1 METLIITR
9 IDLCDPPS
17 PRTVGS
23 FSELHS
29 FSPEADLKLRVVFTE
44 TERMGSPRCGAV
56 DYGVGS
62 IVWVRRRNGSWWP
75 GKIVGSDELSWSHL
89 GSPRSGTPVKLLGR
103 EDASVDWYNLEKSKR
118 VKPFR
123 CGEFD
128 DCIERAEFSQGM
140 PMKKREKYAR
150 KEDAVLHAL
159 ELEKELLKDR
169 GKLDQTT
176 IGSPVKKGILSLEH
190 TEIDDINDGHFES
203 HLFSKIIDVNYDN
216 EIIDPC
222 RKASEGAQLNGE
234 NVHPEAKPRT
244 RDLSETLVRDTDA
257 LAPLDG
263 VCSIGND
270 SYANGMKQIDGAKRS
285 KCMRLPVDSVESKE
299 SSHGQVEMST
309 NCLELSILPSQ
320 LDFLVE
326 DDASSSSE
334 NDSSDLETDS
344 NSSMSDKE
352 VDNYMAYHH
361 DLMSKWQLKGKRNV
375 RNLSKKSAGLKNEY
389 FDDTTER
396 ARAEA
401 MEEEYYLTSKRVSK
415 DQNLVGNYMSDWED
429 QQPDLK
435 GYRDVKHRLYGT
447 CHRFGGRLRTILTE
461 VDLKVQAYY
470 QKEPVP
476 IVSLVSKLNGQ
487 AVIGHPI
494 QIEALQDGIS
504 EALLSDGLGN
514 QPAWRT
520 ANVRIPRSRLPTTVL
535 DGEEAS
541 GPHSPRPSRD
551 RRLPK
556 RMSKKASLS
565 TNQKTRAL
573 SSITVEPNYSNVP
586 MHYSVT
592 CRMNGL
598 IKPESSRLPTVAY
611 IPVKLVFSRLLEKIN
626 RPPSKATNNV
636 VLLKNNSHRDS

>member
-1 METLIITR
+1 
-9 IDLCDPPS
+9 
-17 PRTVGS
+17 
-23 FSELHS
+23 
-29 FSPEADLKLRVVFTE
+29 
-44 TERMGSPRCGAV
+44 MGSPGCGAV

-75 GKIVGSDELSWSHL
+75 GKIVGSDELSCSHL

-159 ELEKELLKDR
+159 ELEQELLKDR
-169 GKLDQTT
+169 GKLDQMT
-176 IGSPVKKGILSLEH
+176 IESPVKKGILSLEH
-190 TEIDDINDGHFES
+190 TAIDDINDGHFES

-216 EIIDPC
+216 DVTDP
-222 RKASEGAQLNGE
+222 SEGAQLSGE
-234 NVHPEAKPRT
+234 NAHLEAKPRT

-285 KCMRLPVDSVESKE
+285 KCMRLPTDSVESKE
-299 SSHGQVEMST
+299 SSHSQVEMST
-309 NCLELSILPSQ
+309 NCLELGILPSQ
-320 LDFLVE
+320 LDSLVE
-326 DDASSSSE
+326 DDVSSSSE

-344 NSSMSDKE
+344 NSSMSDQE

-375 RNLSKKSAGLKNEY
+375 RNLSKKSVRLKNEY
-389 FDDTTER
+389 FDDTTEQ
-396 ARAEA
+396 AQAEA
-401 MEEEYYLTSKRVSK
+401 MEEEYYITSKRVSK

-447 CHRFGGRLRTILTE
+447 RHHFGGRLRTILTE
-461 VDLKVQAYY
+461 VDLKVQANY

-487 AVIGHPI
+487 AIIGHPI
-494 QIEALQDGIS
+494 QIEALQDGFS
-504 EALLSDGLGN
+504 EALLSDCLGN

-520 ANVRIPRSRLPTTVL
+520 ARTANVRIPRTRLPTTVL
-535 DGEEAS
+535 GGEEAS
-541 GPHSPRPSRD
+541 GPHSRRPSRD

-556 RMSKKASLS
+556 KMSKKVSLS

-573 SSITVEPNYSNVP
+573 SSIAVEPNYSNVP
-586 MHYSVT
+586 MHDSVT

-598 IKPESSRLPTVAY
+598 IKLESCRPPTVAY

-636 VLLKNNSHRDS
+636 VLLKNNSPRNS